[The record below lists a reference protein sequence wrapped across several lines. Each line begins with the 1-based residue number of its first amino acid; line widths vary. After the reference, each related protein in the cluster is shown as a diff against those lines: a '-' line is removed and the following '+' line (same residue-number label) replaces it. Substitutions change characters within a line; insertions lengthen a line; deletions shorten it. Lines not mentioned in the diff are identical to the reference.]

1 VTGGSR
7 PTLRMRAEASN
18 HRFRESLFLLPALLA
33 VGGVGLAEAAGALD
47 PAAGEQAIPETW

>member
-18 HRFRESLFLLPALLA
+18 HRYRESLFLLRALLV
-33 VGGVGLAEAAGALD
+33 VGGVGLGEAAGAVHR
-47 PAAGEQAIPETW
+47 ARAS